1 MKKIVHI
8 FLQLFLFFVFAISC
22 SSKLKNKD
30 KEKDEVKKQLE
41 KLIPSMVDC
50 YKQGKWFIPRAEF
63 SQEMVLRFVVR
74 LDGIPEKITIENGTS
89 VPFPI
94 QECVKNIVSHG
105 IFTSAQ
111 LSEASLVTAFF
122 SISSE
127 PSIK

>member
-111 LSEASLVTAFF
+111 LSEASLVTAVI